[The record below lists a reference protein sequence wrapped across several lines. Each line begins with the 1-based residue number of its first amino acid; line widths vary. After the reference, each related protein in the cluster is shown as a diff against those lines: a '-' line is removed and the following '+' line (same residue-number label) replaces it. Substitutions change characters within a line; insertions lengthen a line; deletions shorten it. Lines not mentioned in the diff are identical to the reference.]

1 MFYNRLFIMNYSI
14 SLFRRL
20 YYFRKLDNLFI
31 MYLLL
36 FLYYRNSY
44 FRFFNNFFLFRNT
57 YRNRNGLRIL
67 DS

>member
-14 SLFRRL
+14 SLLRRL
-20 YYFRKLDNLFI
+20 F
-31 MYLLL
+31 LL
-36 FLYYRNSY
+36 RS
-44 FRFFNNFFLFRNT
+44 T